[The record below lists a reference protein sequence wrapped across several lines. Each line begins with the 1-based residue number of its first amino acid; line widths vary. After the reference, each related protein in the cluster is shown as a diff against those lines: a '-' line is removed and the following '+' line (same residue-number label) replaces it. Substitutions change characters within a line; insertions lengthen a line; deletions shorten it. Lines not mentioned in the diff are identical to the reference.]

1 MTSSELVPKIK
12 ISLTGQEI
20 PLLPEKISRW
30 GIKYSIWPTHLVT
43 ACCGVEFAQTSA
55 PGYDAERWGFLPFLG
70 PRQTNAIVIEGT
82 LSLKMAKIAR
92 VVYDQMPSPKFVIA
106 MGACAMEGG
115 VFWNSYHVAK
125 AEDVLPIDAYVMGC
139 PPTPE
144 AVIRAIRMVQDKIEK
159 GKMTPSIAPNKYD
172 STKLPKSP
180 KPQNPPSPPHRREE
194 VKDINTC
201 KPAANLQWPQ
211 GNELSSKL
219 KDAGINA
226 VLQGVNRLCAATD
239 ASNIVKTVESAFKL
253 GFDHVKS
260 INVIDLPLKGVFRVE
275 YVLGSYEKG
284 MEAVLLTINAEVPRD
299 NPKVPSIISIYP
311 GADYQEREMHELFG
325 VWFDGN
331 PWMGRNF
338 MLSPDTPIKYPL
350 RKDHEIPSLGRVIV
364 ER

>member
-1 MTSSELVPKIK
+1 MTELTPKIK

-20 PLLPEKISRW
+20 PLLPEKLSKW

-106 MGACAMEGG
+106 MGSCAMEGG

-125 AEDVLPIDAYVMGC
+125 AENVLPIDAYVMGC

-159 GKMTPSIAPNKYD
+159 GKMKPSMTPNKVD
-172 STKLPKSP
+172 LSSLPKSP

-194 VKDINTC
+194 AKDINTC
-201 KPAANLQWPQ
+201 KPMPNLQWPQ
-211 GNELSSKL
+211 GIELAGKL
-219 KDAGINA
+219 KDAGVNA
-226 VLQGVNRLCAATD
+226 LPQAMNRICASTD
-239 ASNIVKTVESAFKL
+239 SNNIVNAIEAAFKV

-260 INVIDLPLKGVFRVE
+260 INVIDLPIKGVFRIE
-275 YVLGSYEKG
+275 YVLGSYSKEL
-284 MEAVLLTINAEVPRD
+284 AAILLTISTEVPRN
-299 NPKVPSIISIYP
+299 NPKVPTIIDIYP

-325 VWFDGN
+325 VWFEGN

-338 MLSPDTPIKYPL
+338 MLSPDTPVKYPL
-350 RKDHEIPSLGRVIV
+350 RKDYEVPSLARVIV